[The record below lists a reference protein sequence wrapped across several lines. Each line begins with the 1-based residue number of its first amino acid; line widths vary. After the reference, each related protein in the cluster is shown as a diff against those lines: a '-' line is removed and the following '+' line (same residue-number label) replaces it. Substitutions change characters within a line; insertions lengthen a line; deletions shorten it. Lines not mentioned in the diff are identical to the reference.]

1 MKKIYSTPNVMVI
14 KIGTVQMLADSL
26 DKRSDTPLVDP
37 SSPNV
42 LGREAELDFDD
53 EY

>member
-1 MKKIYSTPNVMVI
+1 MKKIYSKPNVMVI
-14 KIGTVQMLADSL
+14 KIATVQMLADSL
-26 DKRSDTPLVDP
+26 NKDSEDSVNPT
-37 SSPNV
+37 SNPNV

>member
-26 DKRSDTPLVDP
+26 NKDSEDSVNPN
-37 SSPNV
+37 SPNV
-42 LGREAELDFDD
+42 LGREYEFDDD

>member
-26 DKRSDTPLVDP
+26 NKDSEGLVNP
-37 SSPNV
+37 SSSNV
-42 LGREAELDFDD
+42 LGREAEFDDD